1 MVKLRCTSLFLTSTM
16 LEHQLPFLT
25 GEYSLNTTSFGFS
38 GINSKWV
45 SSWPQS
51 SNSTHQ
57 PVKSPVKLAVV
68 RPSALDDKMIMINN
82 APPSFKAKNKSHV
95 VVPQPKS
102 APTIGYIEDP
112 QIEIDAGPIGVP
124 VPSIK
129 VNERDDD
136 DDIFEM
142 ANAERDFALSSPVKW
157 KASSVDV
164 SIDLFNWF
172 LTHLFSA
179 E

>member
-1 MVKLRCTSLFLTSTM
+1 
-16 LEHQLPFLT
+16 
-25 GEYSLNTTSFGFS
+25 
-38 GINSKWV
+38 
-45 SSWPQS
+45 
-51 SNSTHQ
+51 
-57 PVKSPVKLAVV
+57 
-68 RPSALDDKMIMINN
+68 MIDN

-102 APTIGYIEDP
+102 VPTIGYVEDP

-124 VPSIK
+124 VPSIE

-136 DDIFEM
+136 DDIFKM
-142 ANAERDFALSSPVKW
+142 ANAKRDFALSSPVKW